1 MGWGIAVDLRA
12 PEATGDQR
20 EARGGRSSPRGRHGH
35 AYAAIDLG
43 TNNCR
48 LLIARPR
55 GDTFEVVDSF
65 SRLVRLG
72 EGLEGSGRLSEGAM
86 ARTVSALGVCA
97 SKLRR
102 HGVSRARYI
111 ATEACRR
118 AVNGDAFLDR
128 VRAETG
134 LDLEV
139 IGADEEAHLALSG
152 CTPLLDPRCSRAI
165 VFDIGGGSTELMWL
179 AIEPDTAPRVLDLTS
194 LRCGVVTMAERHGG
208 RLVPPPVYEA
218 MVDEATDLLKPFEV
232 ANGIAGQIAETAVH
246 MLGTSGTVTTL
257 AAVHLD
263 LARYDRARIDGSW
276 MKLDDVQDAAQ
287 RLSAMDYDDRVRH
300 PCIRRGRA
308 DLVVAGCAIL
318 EAILRAWPVG
328 SIRVADRGL
337 REGMLLALMDAAD
350 AEVVAGI

>member
-1 MGWGIAVDLRA
+1 MDLRA
-12 PEATGDQR
+12 SEATGDQR
-20 EARGGRSSPRGRHGH
+20 KAQGERPPRGRHRH
-35 AYAAIDLG
+35 MYAAIDLG

-48 LLIARPR
+48 ALIARPR
-55 GDTFEVVDSF
+55 CDGFEVVDSF

-72 EGLEGSGRLSEGAM
+72 EGLDRNGRLSEAAM

-97 SKLRR
+97 DKLRR
-102 HGVSRARYI
+102 HGVSRGRYI

-128 VRAETG
+128 AHAATG
-134 LDLEV
+134 LYLEV

-152 CTPLLDPRCSRAI
+152 CAPLLDNRCSRAI
-165 VFDIGGGSTELMWL
+165 VFDIGGGSTELIWL
-179 AIEPDTAPRVLDLTS
+179 AIEPDMAPRVLDLTS

-208 RLVPPPVYEA
+208 HSVPPPVYAA
-218 MVDEATDLLKPFEV
+218 MVDEATNLLSPFEA

-276 MKLDDVQDAAQ
+276 MKLDDVQNAAQ
-287 RLSAMDYDDRVRH
+287 RLLAMDYDDRVSH

-318 EAILRAWPVG
+318 EAILRAWPVE

>member
-1 MGWGIAVDLRA
+1 MDLQV
-12 PEATGDQR
+12 PEGT
-20 EARGGRSSPRGRHGH
+20 GGRCKAGGGRPPQRGRYRHV
-35 AYAAIDLG
+35 YAAIDLG

-55 GDTFEVVDSF
+55 GNSFEVVDSF

-72 EGLEGSGRLSEGAM
+72 EGVDRSGRLSEAAM
-86 ARTVSALGVCA
+86 TRTVSALGVCA
-97 SKLRR
+97 RKLHR

-118 AVNGDAFLDR
+118 AVNGGAFLER

-139 IGADEEAHLALSG
+139 IASDEEAHLALSG
-152 CTPLLDPRCSRAI
+152 CAPLLDRRCSRAM

-179 AIEPDTAPRVLDLTS
+179 AIEADDLAPRVLDLMS
-194 LRCGVVTMAERHGG
+194 LRCGVVTMAERYGG
-208 RLVPPPVYEA
+208 RAVPVPAYEA
-218 MVDEATDLLKPFEV
+218 MVDEVSDLLSPFEAANRV
-232 ANGIAGQIAETAVH
+232 AAEIAERAVH
-246 MLGTSGTVTTL
+246 MIGTSGTVTTL
-257 AAVHLD
+257 AAVHLG
-263 LARYDRARIDGSW
+263 LARYDRSRIDGSW
-276 MKLDDVQDAAQ
+276 MSLDDVRDAAR
-287 RLSAMDYDDRVRH
+287 RLSAMDYGDRVRH

-318 EAILRAWPVG
+318 EAILRAWPVD

-350 AEVVAGI
+350 AEAAAGA